1 MSTIFYTDDDADDI
15 LIFSQALKEAG
26 NNNYNLKA
34 VEDGEELLESL
45 KNPPP
50 TPNII
55 FLDLNMP
62 GKDGRETLKEIKEDE
77 KLKNYPVIILS
88 TSTSKAD
95 IDFTYKHGA
104 SHYMTKPRKYSDL
117 IKMLQTCLKIDWK
130 TYDKPKIENYLL
142 TAS

>member
-15 LIFSQALKEAG
+15 MIFEQALKEAG
-26 NNNYNLKA
+26 NNNYQLKA
-34 VEDGEELLESL
+34 IEDGEELLQSL

-62 GKDGRETLKEIKEDE
+62 GKDGRETLKEIKTDE
-77 KLKNYPVIILS
+77 KLKNYPVVILS
-88 TSTSKAD
+88 TSSSKAD
-95 IDFTYKHGA
+95 IDFTYKNGA
-104 SHYMTKPRKYSDL
+104 SLYMTKPRKYSDL
-117 IKMLQTCLKIDWK
+117 IQMLKKCLKIDW
-130 TYDKPKIENYLL
+130 TSYEKPKIENYLL

>member
-1 MSTIFYTDDDADDI
+1 MSTIFYTEDDADDI
-15 LIFSQALKEAG
+15 LIFQEALKEAC
-26 NNNYNLKA
+26 NTNYNLKV
-34 VEDGEELLESL
+34 VEDGEELLLSL

-62 GKDGRETLKEIKEDE
+62 GKDGRETLKEIKENE
-77 KLKNYPVIILS
+77 KLKDYPVVILS
-88 TSTSKAD
+88 TSSSQAD
-95 IDFTYKHGA
+95 IDFTYKNGA
-104 SHYMTKPRKYSDL
+104 SLYMTKPRKYSDL

-130 TYDKPKIENYLL
+130 SFEKPELENYLL